1 MYEKWSGE
9 SGAPLPGAGRK
20 RFFVLIRKLYG
31 RFSYNSRHLAQE
43 DHLKETKTAE
53 ELERAKSTIRQ
64 AASTYLSFQ
73 RENAADRDAP
83 VVLRIGAM
91 CVVSC

>member
-1 MYEKWSGE
+1 M
-9 SGAPLPGAGRK
+9 A
-20 RFFVLIRKLYG
+20 V
-31 RFSYNSRHLAQE
+31 FSYNSRHLAQE

-53 ELERAKSTIRQ
+53 ELEKAKSTIRQ
-64 AASTYLSFQ
+64 AASTFLSFQ
-73 RENAADRDAP
+73 RERNAADRDAP